1 MSATGSHWV
10 ADGPLSTRIKLRIF
24 SEPFIFLYCLTHGI
38 YFTILPQ
45 LLLYKSCHNR
55 FNQSL
60 CYSIEDNLSRA
71 QNAEVFSEAAVW
83 NMILTTSNVAIS
95 LACILPF
102 GTLSDIVSKKKLMLV
117 PPALRG
123 LQCLIF
129 ILDIQLKT
137 SNIELLIITVCL
149 TSLYGD
155 ILGALSLGSAY
166 MADAV
171 PDGPQRTVRMIGLGA
186 CSYAGSGVGAFLSGI
201 LANKYGFTYSFILG
215 FSISAV
221 NIVLVA
227 IVLPTEVQGQCGGDE
242 HPLAHVE
249 HNESKLEYVV
259 NATKQTFVSIYRFAT
274 KYCFKVKGIQ
284 MWLLTVSYFFGILCL
299 DGESAI
305 ITLFIKHSPLSSS
318 PLVVG
323 EYILLLMAVRGVGGF
338 LLFLVINATKMADS
352 YIVFLGFFSFIGTYV
367 AMALSTSQKMLFSF
381 SIFSIGYPLTLSG
394 LRSCLTKRVSV
405 SEHGTVLSFA
415 SFISL
420 LGSIPMTFSIN
431 SLFKYTADIFPGICI
446 LFLAACAVFGM
457 LLALVSFG
465 MEKCS
470 SRFIRQYESLN
481 DLKHSEECIVP
492 TVPAEKDHLP
502 LLLSNCKKVYV

>member
-1 MSATGSHWV
+1 MSVTKSHWV
-10 ADGPLSTRIKLRIF
+10 ADGLSSTRIKLRLF

-45 LLLYKSCHNR
+45 LLLSKSCHNR

-60 CYSIEDNLSRA
+60 CYSSEDNLSRA
-71 QNAEVFSEAAVW
+71 QNAEIFSEAAVW

-102 GTLSDIVSKKKLMLV
+102 GTLSDIVSKKKLMLI
-117 PPALRG
+117 PPSLRG
-123 LQCLIF
+123 VQCLMF
-129 ILDIQLKT
+129 ILDIQLKM
-137 SNIELLIITVCL
+137 SNIELLITTVCL

-171 PDGPQRTVRMIGLGA
+171 PDGPHRTVRMIGLGA

-201 LANKYGFTYSFILG
+201 LANKYGFKYSFILG
-215 FSISAV
+215 FSICAV
-221 NIVLVA
+221 NIVLVL
-227 IVLPTEVQGQCGGDE
+227 IVLPTEVQSECVGDE
-242 HPLAHVE
+242 HPLGNVE
-249 HNESKLEYVV
+249 PNESKVEYVL
-259 NATKQTFVSIYRFAT
+259 NATRQTFVSICHFAK
-274 KYCFKVKGIQ
+274 KYCFKVNGIQ
-284 MWLLTVSYFFGILCL
+284 MWLLTISYFFGILCL

-305 ITLFIKHSPLSSS
+305 VTLFVKHGPLSFS

-338 LLFLVINATKMADS
+338 LLFLVISATKMADA
-352 YIVFLGFFSFIGTYV
+352 YVVFLGFFSFIGTYV
-367 AMALSTSQKMLFSF
+367 AMALSTTQTMLFSF

-446 LFLAACAVFGM
+446 LFLAGFAILGM
-457 LLALVSFG
+457 ILALASFG

-470 SRFIRQYESLN
+470 DRVAGQYEPLDN
-481 DLKHSEECIVP
+481 IRHSKECTVP
-492 TVPAEKDHLP
+492 SVPAEKEALP

>member
-1 MSATGSHWV
+1 MSVTKSHWV
-10 ADGPLSTRIKLRIF
+10 ADGLSSTRIKLRLF

-45 LLLYKSCHNR
+45 LLLSKSCHNR

-60 CYSIEDNLSRA
+60 CYSSEDNLSRTE
-71 QNAEVFSEAAVW
+71 NAEMFSEAAVW
-83 NMILTTSNVAIS
+83 NMILTTSNFTIS

-102 GTLSDIVSKKKLMLV
+102 GTLSDIVSKKKLMLI
-117 PPALRG
+117 PPSLRG
-123 LQCLIF
+123 LQCLMF

-137 SNIELLIITVCL
+137 SSIDLLITAVCL

-155 ILGALSLGSAY
+155 IIGALSLGSAY

-171 PDGPQRTVRMIGLGA
+171 PDGPHRTVRMIGLGA
-186 CSYAGSGVGAFLSGI
+186 CSYAGSGVGAFVSGI
-201 LANKYGFTYSFILG
+201 LANKYGFTYSFILS
-215 FSISAV
+215 FSICTV
-221 NIVLVA
+221 NIVLVL
-227 IVLPTEVQGQCGGDE
+227 IVLPTEPQDQWGSGQ
-242 HPLAHVE
+242 HPIVHVDP
-249 HNESKLEYVV
+249 NESKLEYVV
-259 NATKQTFVSIYRFAT
+259 NATKQTFVSILHFAK
-274 KYCFKVKGIQ
+274 KYFFKVSGIQ
-284 MWLLTVSYFFGILCL
+284 MWLLTVSHFFGIQCL

-305 ITLFIKHSPLSSS
+305 VTLFVKHGPLSFS

-338 LLFLVINATKMADS
+338 LLFLVINATKMSDA
-352 YIVFLGFFSFIGTYV
+352 YVVFLGFFSFIGTYV
-367 AMALSTSQKMLFSF
+367 AMALSTTQTMLFSF

-431 SLFKYTADIFPGICI
+431 SLFKYTADIFPEICI
-446 LFLAACAVFGM
+446 LFLAGCAVFGM
-457 LLALVSFG
+457 ILALVSFG
-465 MEKCS
+465 MDKCS
-470 SRFIRQYESLN
+470 DRFIGQYESLTNNRCN
-481 DLKHSEECIVP
+481 DEFIITSDP
-492 TVPAEKDHLP
+492 GEKDHL
-502 LLLSNCKKVYV
+502 LLLSSSCKKCYV